1 MADTNKMSSSP
12 KTGKVNISE
21 QVYTTYSARLQ
32 ENFFLRLI
40 KNTLVDQEEI
50 ERRMQEVNLSL
61 TKPYFTVFTFIS
73 EYTDGRVMEDTCL
86 FLLRE
91 TVETQRKKPEYPL
104 FFCTDI
110 QSRLYC
116 IVNTDEPL
124 QKKAF
129 QTWFTSVQNRF
140 SKIAGVNCFA
150 GLGETVGNLSLLH
163 KSAKSAVADLH
174 KNIMG
179 VLRTAKEDKASTFY
193 KNREIIQDYLLLNF
207 RENNFEEIVA
217 AVRGHMMF
225 LRSRTTGNPLDT
237 ESFLLV
243 YIQSI
248 TNECM
253 RLGITL
259 ERFEDYVPAVVHLM
273 QSDSVACAEA
283 VLKLTEQ
290 IMKYISVHR
299 TSETNHLLN
308 MAKEYIRDHIA
319 DERLSLETV
328 SDYVGLS
335 RVYFCRLFHKM
346 EGVTFSSYIRKERIE
361 KAKQLLLT
369 TNMKVFEVSSAVG
382 FSHAKYFCQV
392 FKQYVGQTPM
402 EYQRFTHE

>member
-1 MADTNKMSSSP
+1 MADTNKMSSYHRS
-12 KTGKVNISE
+12 GKVNIAA
-21 QVYTTYSARLQ
+21 QAYNTYCTRLQ

-40 KNTLVDQEEI
+40 KNTLVDKDEI
-50 ERRMQEVNLSL
+50 ERRRQEVNVVLS
-61 TKPYFTVFTFIS
+61 KPYFTVFTLIS
-73 EYTDGRVMEDTCL
+73 EYTDGRIMEDACL

-91 TVETQRKKPEYPL
+91 TVETQRKKPEWPL
-104 FFCTDI
+104 YFCTDF
-110 QSRLYC
+110 QTRLHC

-124 QKKAF
+124 EKRGF
-129 QTWFTSVQNRF
+129 QSWFTSIQNRF
-140 SKIAGVNCFA
+140 FKITGVNCFA
-150 GLGETVGNLSLLH
+150 GLGESVNSLSLLH
-163 KSAKSAVADLH
+163 KSAKSAITDLH

-179 VLRTAKEDKASTFY
+179 ILRTAKEDKTCTFY
-193 KNREIIQDYLLLNF
+193 KNREIIQEYLLLNF
-207 RENNFEEIVA
+207 RESNFEEIVA
-217 AVRGHMMF
+217 AVRGHVTF
-225 LRSRTTGNPLDT
+225 LRERASGNPLDT
-237 ESFLLV
+237 ESFLLA
-243 YIQSI
+243 YIQNI

-273 QSDSVACAEA
+273 QADSVACAEA

-290 IMKYISVHR
+290 ILKYISVHR

-346 EGVTFSSYIRKERIE
+346 EGVTFNSYVTKERVE

-382 FSHAKYFCQV
+382 FSHAKYFGQV
-392 FKQYVGQTPM
+392 FKQHVGQTPM

>member
-163 KSAKSAVADLH
+163 KSAKSAVVDLH